1 MDIKKLD
8 KWASLLLDTGKRNN
22 LVNFK
27 DRKSSTVEII
37 LPSPNELFDKVDSSA
52 SFEVFD
58 PMIADYDEED
68 ISDEESLGNEIQTK
82 LSRQEYIDTYSSHI
96 KKNNQI
102 LLYNSNINPVD
113 ALKSIDK
120 KAREHLEETGVN
132 VAYIAFGFIQWK
144 EKETSNIVLKAP
156 ILLAPVTFNNDSSVE
171 PWFVK
176 MTEEDVVVNPT
187 FSYKMNAEFGLQL
200 PEYDN
205 EGFDEYLNI
214 VEKQI
219 SKIGW
224 TVTKECKIGI
234 FSFLKM

>member
-82 LSRQEYIDTYSSHI
+82 LSRQEYIDTYSSVFH
-96 KKNNQI
+96 
-102 LLYNSNINPVD
+102 LLV
-113 ALKSIDK
+113 
-120 KAREHLEETGVN
+120 
-132 VAYIAFGFIQWK
+132 
-144 EKETSNIVLKAP
+144 
-156 ILLAPVTFNNDSSVE
+156 
-171 PWFVK
+171 
-176 MTEEDVVVNPT
+176 
-187 FSYKMNAEFGLQL
+187 
-200 PEYDN
+200 
-205 EGFDEYLNI
+205 
-214 VEKQI
+214 
-219 SKIGW
+219 
-224 TVTKECKIGI
+224 C
-234 FSFLKM
+234 